1 MKESIDIHLD
11 KTISN
16 SARSVLPISKL
27 WPNRFLSDQIS
38 SSGIDARFS
47 PELIPIG
54 LGEFQIH
61 VRLTFRTTP
70 TIFLLHAHLP
80 VINGKTRDGIKR
92 ERERKKAKERVFV
105 RRRNLCR
112 GNPVGTLFVRG
123 RRIPTYQ
130 IARRDSDHRSPSLV
144 HLVLIRPIVIS
155 LNSDDSLP

>member
-16 SARSVLPISKL
+16 SARSVLPISKA

-92 ERERKKAKERVFV
+92 EREKKKRKKGSSFV
-105 RRRNLCR
+105 EEIYAE
-112 GNPVGTLFVRG
+112 GTLLE
-123 RRIPTYQ
+123 
-130 IARRDSDHRSPSLV
+130 PSLSGD
-144 HLVLIRPIVIS
+144 HTAYRRTRLLAEILITVVPLSFTLFLLDR
-155 LNSDDSLP
+155 LLFR

>member
-1 MKESIDIHLD
+1 MNFHFSSRSKKIFDERIDVYLD

-80 VINGKTRDGIKR
+80 VINGKTRDSIKR
-92 ERERKKAKERVFV
+92 EREKKSERKG
-105 RRRNLCR
+105 L
-112 GNPVGTLFVRG
+112 
-123 RRIPTYQ
+123 
-130 IARRDSDHRSPSLV
+130 RS
-144 HLVLIRPIVIS
+144 
-155 LNSDDSLP
+155 

>member
-1 MKESIDIHLD
+1 MNFHFSSRSKKIFDERIDVHLD
-11 KTISN
+11 KTILN
-16 SARSVLPISKL
+16 SARSVLPISKP

-61 VRLTFRTTP
+61 VWLTFRTTP

-92 ERERKKAKERVFV
+92 EREKKNERKG
-105 RRRNLCR
+105 L
-112 GNPVGTLFVRG
+112 
-123 RRIPTYQ
+123 
-130 IARRDSDHRSPSLV
+130 RS
-144 HLVLIRPIVIS
+144 
-155 LNSDDSLP
+155 